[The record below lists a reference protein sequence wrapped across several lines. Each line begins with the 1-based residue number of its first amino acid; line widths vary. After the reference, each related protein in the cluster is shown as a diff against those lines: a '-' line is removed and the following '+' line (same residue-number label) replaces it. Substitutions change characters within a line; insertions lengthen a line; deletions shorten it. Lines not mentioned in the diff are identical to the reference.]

1 MREDNT
7 KLQVLVNKVLRSLTG
22 LGRDTPV
29 SVLCEVSGKLS
40 VHQRTALY
48 TLTSIHKAMLT
59 KKPLY
64 SYENLV
70 SSHDP
75 PQHNLRKPSGYTID
89 YKLSISRGSF
99 YYRGSRLY
107 NQLPVCLTAITNM
120 NVFKTKAKRW
130 VKEFI
135 PLQPPWD
142 QQGQLRKYGS
152 LK

>member
-1 MREDNT
+1 M

-29 SVLCEVSGKLS
+29 SVLCNVSGKLS

-48 TLTSIHKAMLT
+48 TLTSVHKVMLT
-59 KKPLY
+59 KKLVY

-75 PQHNLRKPSGYTID
+75 PQHNLRRPSGYTID
-89 YKLSISRGSF
+89 YELSISRGSF

-107 NQLPVCLTAITNM
+107 NQLPVCLTAISNM

-130 VKEFI
+130 VKEFV
-135 PLQPPWD
+135 PLQSP
-142 QQGQLRKYGS
+142 
-152 LK
+152 